1 MNLDYIAD
9 LNEYGDD
16 VVRLFDFDRSQS
28 VKFWQLIQEFL
39 NSRKQELNL
48 AEVDFIESHN
58 CNLILRISE
67 EDEGIITDDKINFFC
82 DLTQGGYK
90 QMLLLL
96 KPFCNRETTG
106 FQYLYDI
113 DSPTDFLFA
122 PGAKEE
128 PLITED

>member
-1 MNLDYIAD
+1 MKLDYIAD

-16 VVRLFDFDRSQS
+16 VVRLFDFDRSHS
-28 VKFWQLIQEFL
+28 IKFYQLIQEFL
-39 NSRKQELNL
+39 DSGKQELNL
-48 AEVDFIESHN
+48 ADIDFIEAHN
-58 CNLILRISE
+58 CNLILRIAE

-82 DLTQGGYK
+82 ELTLKGYK

-96 KPFCNRETTG
+96 VPFCKRETTG
-106 FQYLYDI
+106 FQFLYDI
-113 DSPTDFLFA
+113 DSLTDFLFA